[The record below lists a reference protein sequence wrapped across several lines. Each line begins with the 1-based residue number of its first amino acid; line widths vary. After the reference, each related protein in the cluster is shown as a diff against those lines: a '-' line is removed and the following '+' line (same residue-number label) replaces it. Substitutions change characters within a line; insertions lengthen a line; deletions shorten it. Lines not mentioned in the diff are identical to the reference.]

1 MTPTPFLHPFSP
13 PAKSDF
19 VSIVRGDGALVYD
32 STGREYVD
40 GMASLWFA
48 NVGYGRAEV
57 VEAITEQLAQLHAYH
72 CFDPFTNE
80 PADRL
85 AGRIRDLA
93 PMDDPRVFFGSS
105 GSEAVDTALKLA
117 RAAHVRAG
125 RPERQII
132 VSRTAGY
139 HGTNLGGTSAQG
151 IALNREGFGDLAPH
165 FVTVPHDDIEPM
177 ATLFAQRGDEIA
189 AVITEPL
196 QGAGG
201 VHPPSDGYL
210 PAARRLCDDNGAYL
224 IMDEVICGFGRL
236 GHWFGSDHYGVRP
249 DLITF
254 AKAVTSGYVP
264 LSGVIVGAAVREPL
278 EADPDW
284 ILRTG
289 YTYSGHAAACA
300 AGLACLSLTESESLL
315 ERASTLGERL
325 RSGFQSLVDD
335 GLYAGLRGDG
345 FVYALAMHDT
355 QDAPTIR
362 NQLLELGVIL
372 RPLGPDS
379 LAVCPPLV
387 ITDEQLD
394 RIVDTVAKVA

>member
-1 MTPTPFLHPFSP
+1 MTRTPLLHPFTP
-13 PAKSDF
+13 PAKDDF
-19 VSIVRGDGALVYD
+19 VSIVRGEGAVVYD
-32 STGREYVD
+32 SNGRDYVD

-57 VEAITEQLAQLHAYH
+57 IEAISDQLSRLHAYH

-85 AGRIRDLA
+85 AARLRDLA
-93 PMDDPRVFFGSS
+93 PVDDARVFFGSS
-105 GSEAVDTALKLA
+105 GSEAVDTAVKLA

-125 RPERQII
+125 RPERQLI
-132 VSRTAGY
+132 VSRSAGY

-165 FVTVPHDDIEPM
+165 FVAVPHDDIEPM
-177 ATLFAQRGDEIA
+177 ATLFAERGPEIA
-189 AVITEPL
+189 AVITEPV

-201 VHPPSDGYL
+201 VWPPPDGYL
-210 PAARRLCDDNGAYL
+210 TAARRLCDDNGAYL

-236 GHWFGSDHYGVRP
+236 GRWFGSEHYGVRP

-254 AKAVTSGYVP
+254 AKAITSGYVP

-278 EADPDW
+278 EADPEW
-284 ILRTG
+284 VLRTG
-289 YTYSGHAAACA
+289 YTYSGHATACA
-300 AGLACLSLTESESLL
+300 AGLACLAVTESEGLL
-315 ERASTLGERL
+315 ERASTLGRRL

-335 GLYAGLRGDG
+335 GLYAGLRGEG
-345 FVYALAMHDT
+345 FVYALAMHPE

-362 NQLLELGVIL
+362 NKLLEQGVIL
-372 RPLGPDS
+372 RPLGPDALS
-379 LAVCPPLV
+379 ACPPLV
-387 ITDEQLD
+387 ITEEQLD
-394 RIVDTVAKVA
+394 RIVDAAAKVA